1 MFLTPDHEMIR
12 DIARKCAEDI
22 IAPGAAERDKTH
34 EFPKEEVKALGE
46 LGLLGMLVPAAYD
59 GAEVGY
65 LSLALAIE
73 EVAKADGA
81 ISTIMSVQNSLM
93 GTVLIKYCNED
104 QKQEFLKPI
113 ARGELIGAFA
123 LTEPQ
128 AGSDASSLQTTAVK
142 EGDHY
147 ILNGTKQFITSG
159 KHGDITVVFAV
170 TDKTAG
176 KKGISAFIV
185 PTGTAGYDASKTEE
199 KMGQNCSDTAQIVL
213 TNCKVPASNLIGEEG
228 DGYKIAL
235 ANLEGGRIGIAA
247 QSVGMAQA
255 AYEVALQYAQERK
268 TFGKEIFQHQAVS
281 HRLADM
287 ATQIEAA
294 RLLVWQAA
302 SMKDEGKPCLKEA
315 CMAKLF
321 ASEMA
326 ERVIS
331 DAIQT
336 LGGYGYLMD
345 FPLERIARD
354 VRVCKIYEGTS
365 DVQRIVIA
373 KQLTQ

>member
-1 MFLTPDHEMIR
+1 MIR
-12 DIARKCAEDI
+12 DISRKCAQEV
-22 IAPGAAERDKTH
+22 IAPGAEKRDKSH
-34 EFPKEEVKALGE
+34 EFPKAEVQELGN

-73 EVAKADGA
+73 EVARADGA

-93 GTVLIKYCNED
+93 GTVLINYGNEE
-104 QKQEFLKPI
+104 QKQEFLKPL
-113 ARGELIGAFA
+113 ARGEIIGAFA

-128 AGSDASSLQTTAVK
+128 AGSDAGALETTAEK
-142 EGDHY
+142 DGDHY

-159 KHGDITVVFAV
+159 KHGDVTIVFAV
-170 TDKTAG
+170 TDKKAG

-185 PTGTAGYDASKTEE
+185 PTNTQGYDGSKLEE
-199 KMGQNCSDTAQIVL
+199 KMGQHCSDTAQIVL
-213 TNCKVPASNLIGEEG
+213 SNCKVPAKYLIGKEG
-228 DGYKIAL
+228 EGYKIAL
-235 ANLEGGRIGIAA
+235 SNLEGGRIGIAA

-255 AYEVALQYAQERK
+255 AHDVALQYAKERK
-268 TFGKEIFQHQAVS
+268 TFGKEIIQHQAVA

-302 SMKDEGKPCLKEA
+302 QMKDEGKPCLKEA

-326 ERVIS
+326 EKVVS

-336 LGGYGYLMD
+336 LGGYGYLQD

-373 KQLTQ
+373 KQLAQ

>member
-1 MFLTPDHEMIR
+1 MFLTPDHEMIK
-12 DIARKCAEDI
+12 DISRKCAEDV
-22 IAPGAAERDKTH
+22 IAPNAAQRDKTE
-34 EFPKEEVKALGE
+34 EFPKDEIAELGN

-65 LSLALAIE
+65 LSLAIAIE
-73 EVAKADGA
+73 EIAKADGA
-81 ISTIMSVQNSLM
+81 ISTIMSVQNSLI
-93 GTVLIKYCNED
+93 GTVLIKYGNED
-104 QKQEFLKPI
+104 QKQEFLKPL
-113 ARGELIGAFA
+113 ARGEMLGAFA

-128 AGSDASSLQTTAVK
+128 AGSDAGALETTATK
-142 EGDHY
+142 EGDFY

-159 KHGDITVVFAV
+159 KYGDVTVVFAV
-170 TDKTAG
+170 TDKSAG

-185 PTGTAGYDASKTEE
+185 PTSTKGYDGSKVEE
-199 KMGQNCSDTAQIVL
+199 KMGQHCSDTAQIVL
-213 TNCKVPASNLIGEEG
+213 TDCKIPANYLIGEEG
-228 DGYKIAL
+228 EGYKIAL
-235 ANLEGGRIGIAA
+235 SNLEGGRIGIAA

-255 AYEVALQYAQERK
+255 AYEVALEYAKERK
-268 TFGKEIFQHQAVS
+268 TFGKEIIKHQAVA

-294 RLLVWQAA
+294 RLLIWQAA
-302 SMKDEGKPCLKEA
+302 QLKDENKPCLKEA

-326 ERVIS
+326 EKIIS

-336 LGGYGYLMD
+336 LGGYGYLQD

-373 KQLTQ
+373 KEIGK